1 MAGRAS
7 PKCCKAVRRRAY
19 LASAKFRLPTRLDSV
34 KRVGSPVI
42 YHGEASLLIVFFSKI
57 SNLPVTERM
66 RDKHMTILFFKSVLS
81 IVMLCLAVTA
91 MFTMFEIFGRTE
103 KRFDTEKLKNI
114 HKFNGIIYF
123 LIFIFIAYF
132 CLRFIVMT
140 KSELSTR
147 GSFHSIFALTI
158 LVLFG
163 VKISITRVYRQF
175 YNQVYVLGL
184 LMAIITFG
192 LFGTSGGYYLLVTKF
207 GTDLTFDKIM
217 QYKQRGERKKVEKTG
232 DESVFVIRTDPERVG
247 RGKNLFDAKCSFC
260 HDRKST
266 KTLVGPGLLGILKKP
281 ELPTS
286 KKPATPEN
294 IKIQLRNPYRDMPSF
309 DYLSD
314 EDIKNIIQFL
324 NTF

>member
-1 MAGRAS
+1 M
-7 PKCCKAVRRRAY
+7 P
-19 LASAKFRLPTRLDSV
+19 
-34 KRVGSPVI
+34 
-42 YHGEASLLIVFFSKI
+42 LLLLMEFFSKI
-57 SNLPVTERM
+57 SNLPITERM
-66 RDKHMTILFFKSVLS
+66 RDKHMTILFFKSILS
-81 IVMLCLAVTA
+81 IVMLCLVVTA

-103 KRFDTEKLKNI
+103 KRFDTERLKNI
-114 HKFNGIIYF
+114 HKFNGIVYF

-147 GSFHSIFALTI
+147 GAFHSLFALTI

-192 LFGTSGGYYLLVTKF
+192 LVGTSGGYYLLVTKF

-232 DESVFVIRTDPERVG
+232 DESVFVIRTDPESVG

-260 HDRKST
+260 HDAYST
-266 KTLVGPGLLGILKKP
+266 QTIVGPGLKDVLRKP
-281 ELPTS
+281 NLPMS
-286 KKPATPEN
+286 GSPATPEN
-294 IKIQLRNPYRDMPSF
+294 IIRQLRKPLNRMPSF
-309 DYLSD
+309 EYLS
-314 EDIKNIIQFL
+314 EKEAADIIAFL
-324 NTF
+324 NTV